1 MSLTFCGDDEEL
13 EIRAYSLHGIN
24 FRKLVP
30 TSAQLEEDR
39 GSTMWIS

>member
-1 MSLTFCGDDEEL
+1 VSLTFCGDDEEL